1 MVLVL
6 EVSAHILTIQAA
18 LSEPRSII
26 ATDFCKELPYVVW
39 SFRLHK
45 DFTISGRSSLPP
57 LSTFQDHGIVSAH
70 RSRRDMLV
78 ERSQTSVRE
87 AEKTHS
93 PHELTVTMPV
103 LKHKR

>member
-45 DFTISGRSSLPP
+45 DFTISGRCPCFRCRPSKITASCRHI
-57 LSTFQDHGIVSAH
+57 D
-70 RSRRDMLV
+70 RD
-78 ERSQTSVRE
+78 
-87 AEKTHS
+87 KIC
-93 PHELTVTMPV
+93 
-103 LKHKR
+103 